1 MGIRGTKL
9 NAYSYQK
16 FFLYLITMR
25 GIALFV
31 IGVLAL
37 GVTASDD
44 TRVATGKRFPWPL
57 TYRVSWKFSIPYVET
72 LQEGGMEYTYEVLQ
86 DYEQG
91 RQKVVRD
98 GVETTIIDGGS
109 KVSYQIFPR
118 VDSMVCWIFKA
129 DKESGPTRRLAM
141 KEGNGGAWLGSEDGL
156 GESDP
161 RDYLGFVLPDLSED
175 RWKYHGRKDGGDVD
189 VWVWDLTEGK
199 DMDMHYTFYVDA
211 RTHAPVKLVM
221 KGINLYTGGHKDIYI
236 ADYYDFEEIQ
246 GGFAPEEFLP
256 PSDMSCEK
264 QDDENGVPAA
274 MRTIFH
280 QHAPS
285 MGWGH
290 REYDVYSHS
299 FGRRHGNQGEYEER
313 LGYFLKNSEYIRTK
327 DDTASFEV
335 GHNHFMDWS
344 DGEYAALLGHRYT
357 KDENTSRMVTLRD
370 LVSSEDFLP
379 GEVSWKGSI
388 ADAPPKDQAAC
399 GSCWAFS
406 AIAALESAVSRCTGK
421 QHLLSEQSLIDCNWD
436 EKNTGCF
443 GGEQKRAFEWVFH
456 KKDGGL
462 FLSDDYHY
470 KGINDFCQSKKKN
483 DAKIRAKGDYKIV
496 ESGEKAVMAA
506 LALKGPLAV
515 SVDADDPDFRFYT
528 KGVYSN
534 SKCQMDPTKLSHA
547 VILSGYG
554 VDEATGKKYW
564 LVKNTWSKYW
574 GEDGYIR
581 IEREPNDCGIAS
593 EAQYVDIDCKSLK
606 SLDV

>member
-1 MGIRGTKL
+1 
-9 NAYSYQK
+9 
-16 FFLYLITMR
+16 
-25 GIALFV
+25 
-31 IGVLAL
+31 
-37 GVTASDD
+37 
-44 TRVATGKRFPWPL
+44 
-57 TYRVSWKFSIPYVET
+57 
-72 LQEGGMEYTYEVLQ
+72 ME
-86 DYEQG
+86 
-91 RQKVVRD
+91 
-98 GVETTIIDGGS
+98 
-109 KVSYQIFPR
+109 
-118 VDSMVCWIFKA
+118 
-129 DKESGPTRRLAM
+129 
-141 KEGNGGAWLGSEDGL
+141 
-156 GESDP
+156 
-161 RDYLGFVLPDLSED
+161 
-175 RWKYHGRKDGGDVD
+175 YHGRKDGGDLD

-274 MRTIFH
+274 MMTIFH

-299 FGRRHGNQGEYEER
+299 FGRRHGNQGDS
-313 LGYFLKNSEYIRTK
+313 LGASIHKRRKYFAYG
-327 DDTASFEV
+327 DAS
-335 GHNHFMDWS
+335 
-344 DGEYAALLGHRYT
+344 
-357 KDENTSRMVTLRD
+357 D

-443 GGEQKRAFEWVFH
+443 GGEQKRAFEW
-456 KKDGGL
+456 
-462 FLSDDYHY
+462 
-470 KGINDFCQSKKKN
+470 KKN
-483 DAKIRAKGDYKIV
+483 DEKIRAKGDYKIV